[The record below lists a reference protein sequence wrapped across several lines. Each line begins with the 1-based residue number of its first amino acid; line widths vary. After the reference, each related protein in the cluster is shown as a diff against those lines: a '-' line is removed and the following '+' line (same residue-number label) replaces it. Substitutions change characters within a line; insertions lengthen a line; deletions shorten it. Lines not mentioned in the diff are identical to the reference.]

1 MVDQQGGPGG
11 TGGGRCPVTA
21 GDDLSIVRRA
31 LMVAENTARNL
42 AAPAANLAVS
52 YVVISAASPE
62 LWGRFAVLLVVV
74 GLCVHLL
81 AWGNKEYL
89 LRAMSADP
97 GSVAA
102 LWQSSLLTRSLGLPA
117 ILLALAAFGFA
128 PGELAWLAGWIVLAF
143 VFQSLDVVVLYA
155 HRFRLAIAAETA
167 GLATTLAL
175 ILGRGA
181 TLDEGGVIAAWVA
194 GVLVKTTVLLAGSA
208 PTIGDGWSPQ
218 VDVRHIRET
227 LPFVLLGLSGLL
239 QSRIDLFAMAFL
251 AEPADMGR
259 YQVTIGIYIALQAI
273 AGFVVTPF
281 VRELYQRSDAETR
294 AVAPRLT
301 AGGAM
306 VAVVS
311 APAVWFVLNGL
322 YDFDFSWTVFAV
334 GALLVVPV
342 YGYLPRVYLLYKHG
356 RERTVVLV
364 SLLGAAVNLVLA
376 VALIPRWSIMGG
388 LTAAAASQWLT
399 LVCYEIL
406 ARNRRPGGSTI

>member
-1 MVDQQGGPGG
+1 MTV
-11 TGGGRCPVTA
+11 
-21 GDDLSIVRRA
+21 GDGLSMVRRA
-31 LMVAENTARNL
+31 LVVAENTARNL
-42 AAPAANLAVS
+42 AVPASNLAIS
-52 YVVISAASPE
+52 YVVISASSPE

-102 LWQSSLLTRSLGLPA
+102 LWQSSIVTRSLGLPA
-117 ILLALAAFGFA
+117 VLLALAVFGFA
-128 PGELAWLAGWIVLAF
+128 PGQLGWLAGWIVLAF

-155 HRFRLAIAAETA
+155 HRFRLAIAAEIA
-167 GLATTLAL
+167 GLATTLAV
-175 ILGRGA
+175 ILGSGA
-181 TLDEGGVIAAWVA
+181 TLDEGGVITAWVA
-194 GVLVKTTVLLAGSA
+194 GVLVKTTVLLVGLA
-208 PTIGDGWSPQ
+208 PTIGDGWSPR
-218 VDVRHIRET
+218 VELRHLRQT
-227 LPFVLLGLSGLL
+227 LPFVLLGLSGML

-273 AGFVVTPF
+273 AGFVMTPF
-281 VRELYQRSDAETR
+281 VREFYLRSDAETR

-301 AGGAM
+301 AGGAW

-322 YDFDFSWTVFAV
+322 YHFDFSWPVFAV

-342 YGYLPRVYLLYKHG
+342 YRSLPRVYLLYKHG
-356 RERTVVLV
+356 REKSVVLV
-364 SLLGAAVNLVLA
+364 SLLGAVVNLVLA
-376 VALIPRWSIMGG
+376 VALIPRWSIVGG

-406 ARNRRPGGSTI
+406 ARNERSPGSTS